1 MFFVLL
7 FFFFFQAE
15 DGIRDKLVT
24 GVKTC
29 ALPICSASWTTRV
42 PCLPANVCR
51 CAQEIGSAFKQG
63 VDHTSAS
70 IRTTR
75 FRPANGRTRKR
86 YRNNAR
92 SSWRTRTRRLARCF
106 VAVRRHARYAA
117 GGGSGGFGGPK
128 AFGGLPRSWH

>member
-1 MFFVLL
+1 MNILRSLVAGAALLTLPVEAQEHRFEADPVVTVRENLVACEVLN
-7 FFFFFQAE
+7 
-15 DGIRDKLVT
+15 
-24 GVKTC
+24 
-29 ALPICSASWTTRV
+29 CSASWTTRV

-51 CAQEIGSAFKQG
+51 CAQEIGSAFTQG

-92 SSWRTRTRRLARCF
+92 SSW
-106 VAVRRHARYAA
+106 
-117 GGGSGGFGGPK
+117 
-128 AFGGLPRSWH
+128 